1 MKYKNKLIIL
11 LFISVILTTLF
22 SSSCTKSSNS
32 GGTTG
37 TFYIHLHTDIDT
49 NEVADTTVLYR
60 DAMGRHFSLK
70 TVQFFLSNIVL
81 QNANGTTYSVA
92 NAVVLKDIDSEAY
105 IIGNAPIGAYTSVSF
120 NVGLDSSTNTKTPGF
135 FNTNGYI
142 PTSAMWYGTVTK
154 GYNFMKLQGYADT
167 TIMQTGVNPVSFSYL
182 IGSEANLRKVTMP
195 IRSAN
200 TAYKPYL
207 LTANSIVYIHIICD
221 YGNLLSVVNFNTQYS
236 TDSYTLNP
244 SIATKI
250 ANNIPNMFH
259 YEE

>member
-1 MKYKNKLIIL
+1 MCIRDRV
-11 LFISVILTTLF
+11 FTT
-22 SSSCTKSSNS
+22 SCTKPSNS

-70 TVQFFLSNIVL
+70 TAQFFLSNIVL
-81 QNANGTTYSVA
+81 QNANGTSYTVA
-92 NAVVLKDIDSEAY
+92 NAIILKNIDSEAFL
-105 IIGNAPIGAYTSVSF
+105 ICNAPIGAYTSVSF
-120 NVGLDSSTNTKTPGF
+120 NVGLDSSTNTKTPGVI
-135 FNTNGYI
+135 NIYGYI
-142 PTSAMWYGTVTK
+142 PTSTMWYGTNIS
-154 GYNFMKLQGYADT
+154 GYNFMKLQGFADT
-167 TIMQTGVNPVSFSYL
+167 SLMQTGVNPVPFSYL
-182 IGSEANLRKVTMP
+182 IGSETNLRKVTMP
-195 IRSAN
+195 IRSAS

-221 YGNLLSVVNFNTQYS
+221 YGKLLSVINFNTQDS

-250 ANNIPNMFH
+250 ADNIPNMFH